1 MKKYLTAALLL
12 ILMLFMSA
20 STINSPVR
28 RWFTTTETLNGV
40 PYSKDYLN
48 WDKFYDTLKDTA
60 KLYKIY
66 EIYIENSKSPVE
78 GRDVLILEESR
89 SYRAFKFYNDN
100 ERTAV
105 VFVAYVNRTIRDM
118 YPRYGSFPQKEYDR
132 EGLFDDAVDRWN
144 EYMDK
149 YDGVPMS

>member
-12 ILMLFMSA
+12 TLMLFMSA
-20 STINSPVR
+20 STINNNSVR
-28 RWFTTTETLNGV
+28 RWFPTSDIRNGV

-48 WDKFYDTLKDTA
+48 WDKFYETLKDTA

-66 EIYIENSKSPVE
+66 EIYIENSKSPIE
-78 GRDVLILEESR
+78 GRDVLLLEESR
-89 SYRAFKFYNDN
+89 GYRAFKFYNDN

-105 VFVAYVNRTIRDM
+105 VFVAYINLNMRDAN
-118 YPRYGSFPQKEYDR
+118 RYGSYPKKEYDR
-132 EGLFDDAVDRWN
+132 EGLFDDAINYWN
-144 EYMDK
+144 NYMNE